1 MVTASDAGAAVE
13 GVAVGV
19 GGGVD
24 AAASETK
31 KVMVV
36 VSIKLIL
43 LFSSIQLL
51 TDPWSPFP

>member
-1 MVTASDAGAAVE
+1 MASGAGVADE
-13 GVAVGV
+13 GVAEGV

-24 AAASETK
+24 AAVSETK

-43 LFSSIQLL
+43 LFSYV
-51 TDPWSPFP
+51 